1 MVGREHEEIR
11 SIELGARM
19 NAGPNAPR
27 VVGLIPFREEEASDA
42 PPMWRWWVDTA
53 IVALLGVGAIVGP
66 LALGGTPTA
75 ARMILDLLVALAAI
89 AWAVTA
95 PRSGWLAWLPVAA
108 AAAGTLQLVPL
119 PLPLVALVAPGS
131 ARLWQPDGDLSWLG
145 LATVSIDPGATAEAI
160 RRILLGLAA
169 VAVTA
174 DLCRDRRR
182 RTLLAAS
189 IALAGVAVWV
199 LALAFPM
206 NDEHILL
213 GRIDLRGPDKAAWSS
228 TTLSP
233 PWRTAAIVDSIDAV
247 AADAATA
254 YDVQRWTIGDGIGSY
269 VVSNHFAAGL
279 YLTIPLLLG
288 LWRTRWQ
295 GPMWGWG
302 GAALALS
309 VFAAATWTVGVQAH
323 SRAGAGAMVLAG
335 IVFMLLSSETA
346 AGRRA
351 ATAVLV
357 TALVA
362 LVGFALVFFEVA
374 PGIADI
380 LPGELRDRLLAA
392 LDREDRRALTRGALR
407 IFLASPL
414 VGTGLGSYGFS
425 SPLFGGAKRAT
436 FYAHNDYAQ
445 LLAEGGLV
453 AGVALAAAL
462 GALATALVGA
472 FRLPVRE
479 RMLAAGV
486 WAALAALA
494 LHSFYDWNMHVPAN
508 RLLACLLAG
517 LALAM
522 VPLVPAHRAA
532 AASPGGTGPS
542 PPDAGGVPWSPRRA
556 LAAVVLAGACL
567 ATAFL
572 TLRDY
577 QTEYTRMRLRYA
589 LASVRAAVTEDQRT
603 LAQGRLKWGVTRARA
618 ANRQHL
624 TDSELPLLAGQA
636 VLHLEG
642 AGEGL
647 VGEDAEEW
655 FAWARARNPLRV
667 GFPHPR
673 ADGQQDDTG
682 TR

>member
-1 MVGREHEEIR
+1 
-11 SIELGARM
+11 M
-19 NAGPNAPR
+19 NAGPNVPK
-27 VVGLIPFREEEASDA
+27 VVGLIPFREEEPDDA
-42 PPMWRWWVDTA
+42 PPAWRWWMDTA
-53 IVALLGVGAIVGP
+53 IVALLGAGAIVGP
-66 LALGGTPTA
+66 LTLGGTPTA
-75 ARMILDLLVALAAI
+75 ARMTLDLLVALAAI

-95 PRSGWLAWLPVAA
+95 PRSGWLAWLPVAGA
-108 AAAGTLQLVPL
+108 AAATIQLVPL
-119 PLPLVALVAPGS
+119 PLPLVALVSPGS
-131 ARLWQPDGDLSWLG
+131 ARLWQPDGALSWLD
-145 LATVSIDPGATAEAI
+145 LRTVSIDPGATAEAI
-160 RRILLGLAA
+160 RRMLLGLAA

-174 DLCRDRRR
+174 DLCRDERR
-182 RTLLAAS
+182 RTLLAGC

-199 LALAFPM
+199 LALVFPM
-206 NDEHILL
+206 NDEHVLL

-233 PWRTAAIVDSIDAV
+233 PWRTAAIVDSVDTVAVDA
-247 AADAATA
+247 TKA

-302 GAALALS
+302 GAALALL
-309 VFAAATWTVGVQAH
+309 VFAAATWTVGGQAH
-323 SRAGAGAMVLAG
+323 SRAGAGAMILAG
-335 IVFMLLSSETA
+335 IVFMLLSSETVP
-346 AGRRA
+346 GRRA

-357 TALVA
+357 AALVA

-374 PGIADI
+374 PGLAGI
-380 LPGELRDRLLAA
+380 LPGELRDRLLAM
-392 LDREDRRALTRGALR
+392 LEREDRRALTHGALQ
-407 IFLASPL
+407 IFLSSPL
-414 VGTGLGSYGFS
+414 TGTGLGSYGFI
-425 SPLFGGAKRAT
+425 SPLLGGAKRAT

-453 AGVALAAAL
+453 AGAGLVAAL
-462 GALATALVGA
+462 GALGAALAGV
-472 FRLPVRE
+472 FRLPARE

-508 RLLACLLAG
+508 RFLACLLAG
-517 LALAM
+517 LALAL

-532 AASPGGTGPS
+532 AVSQGGSPPTSPGGGS
-542 PPDAGGVPWSPRRA
+542 VPWSPRRA

-572 TLRDY
+572 TIRDF
-577 QTEYTRMRLRYA
+577 QTEYTRIRLRYA
-589 LASVRAAVTEDQRT
+589 LTSARAAVTEDQIA
-603 LAQGRLKWGVTRARA
+603 LAQGRLKWGVTRARV

-636 VLHLEG
+636 VLHLEA

-655 FAWARARNPLRV
+655 FAWARARNPLRI
-667 GFPHPR
+667 GFPAPR
-673 ADGQQDDTG
+673 PDAAAATDADGTAP
-682 TR
+682 R

>member
-1 MVGREHEEIR
+1 
-11 SIELGARM
+11 M
-19 NAGPNAPR
+19 NAGPNVPR
-27 VVGLIPFREEEASDA
+27 VVGLIPFREEEANDA
-42 PPMWRWWVDTA
+42 PPAWRWWMDTA
-53 IVALLGVGAIVGP
+53 IVALLGAGAIIGP

-75 ARMILDLLVALAAI
+75 ARMVLDLIVAMAAI
-89 AWAVTA
+89 VWAATA

-108 AAAGTLQLVPL
+108 AAAATLQLVPL

-131 ARLWQPDGDLSWLG
+131 ARLWQPDGALSWLDLG
-145 LATVSIDPGATAEAI
+145 SVSIDPGATAEGI

-174 DLCRDRRR
+174 DLCRDERR
-182 RTLLAAS
+182 RTLLAGCM
-189 IALAGVAVWV
+189 ALAGVAVWV

-213 GRIDLRGPDKAAWSS
+213 GRIDLRGPDTAAWSS

-233 PWRTAAIVDSIDAV
+233 PWRTAAIVDSVDTVAVDAT
-247 AADAATA
+247 TA
-254 YDVQRWTIGDGIGSY
+254 YDVQRWTIGDGIGPY

-288 LWRTRWQ
+288 LWRARWQ

-302 GAALALS
+302 GAALALL
-309 VFAAATWTVGVQAH
+309 VFAAATWMVGVQAH

-346 AGRRA
+346 LGRRA
-351 ATAVLV
+351 ATVVLV
-357 TALVA
+357 AALTA

-374 PGIADI
+374 PGLADI

-392 LDREDRRALTRGALR
+392 LEREDRRALTHGALR
-407 IFLASPL
+407 IFLSSPL
-414 VGTGLGSYGFS
+414 TGTGLGSYGFV
-425 SPLFGGAKRAT
+425 SPLLGGAKRAT

-453 AGVALAAAL
+453 AGAGLAAAL
-462 GALATALVGA
+462 AALGAALAGA
-472 FRLPVRE
+472 FRLPARE

-532 AASPGGTGPS
+532 AAAPPSGAPPS
-542 PPDAGGVPWSPRRA
+542 PPDGGSVPWSPRRA

-589 LASVRAAVTEDQRT
+589 LASARAAVTEDQIT
-603 LAQGRLKWGVTRARA
+603 LAQGRLKWGVTRARV

-636 VLHLEG
+636 VLHLEA

-667 GFPHPR
+667 GFPETR
-673 ADGQQDDTG
+673 SGDDPAG
-682 TR
+682 AAAR

>member
-1 MVGREHEEIR
+1 
-11 SIELGARM
+11 M
-19 NAGPNAPR
+19 NAGPNVPK
-27 VVGLIPFREEEASDA
+27 VVGLIPFRDEEADA
-42 PPMWRWWVDTA
+42 TPPVWRWWMDTA
-53 IVALLGVGAIVGP
+53 IVALLGAGAIVGP
-66 LALGGTPTA
+66 LVLGGTPTV
-75 ARMILDLLVALAAI
+75 ARMALDLLVALAVI

-95 PRSGWLAWLPVAA
+95 PRSGWLAWLPVAGA
-108 AAAGTLQLVPL
+108 AAATLQLVPL
-119 PLPLVALVAPGS
+119 PLPLLALVSPAS
-131 ARLWQPDGDLSWLG
+131 ARLWQPAGEFSWLG
-145 LATVSIDPGATAEAI
+145 LGTVSVDPGATAEAI

-174 DLCRDRRR
+174 DLCRDERR
-182 RTLLAAS
+182 RTLLAGCM
-189 IALAGVAVWV
+189 ALAGVAVWV
-199 LALAFPM
+199 VALAFPM

-213 GRIDLRGPDKAAWSS
+213 GRIDLRGPDKAAWST

-233 PWRTAAIVDSIDAV
+233 PWRTAAIVDSVDTVAV
-247 AADAATA
+247 DPTTA

-288 LWRTRWQ
+288 LCRTRWQ

-302 GAALALS
+302 GAALAVL
-309 VFAAATWTVGVQAH
+309 VFAAATWMVGVQAH
-323 SRAGAGAMVLAG
+323 SRAGAGAMILAG

-346 AGRRA
+346 LGRRVS
-351 ATAVLV
+351 TAVLAA
-357 TALVA
+357 ALVA
-362 LVGFALVFFEVA
+362 LVGFALVFFQVA
-374 PGIADI
+374 PGLADI

-392 LDREDRRALTRGALR
+392 LEREDRRALTHGALR
-407 IFLASPL
+407 IFLSAPL
-414 VGTGLGSYGFS
+414 TGTGLGSYGFV
-425 SPLFGGAKRAT
+425 SPLLGGAKRAT

-453 AGVALAAAL
+453 AGAGLVAAL
-462 GALATALVGA
+462 GALGAALAGA
-472 FRLPVRE
+472 FRLPARE

-532 AASPGGTGPS
+532 AAAASGGA
-542 PPDAGGVPWSPRRA
+542 PPEGGGVPWSPRRA

-589 LASVRAAVTEDQRT
+589 LASARAAVTEDAIT
-603 LAQGRLKWGVTRARA
+603 LAQGRLKWGVTRARV

-636 VLHLEG
+636 VLHLEA

-667 GFPHPR
+667 GFPEPR
-673 ADGQQDDTG
+673 SDAATATDADGTEP
-682 TR
+682 R